1 MRVAEMWK
9 STLIIKI
16 LLVVVCF
23 MLMNFGVAP
32 LFSIGG
38 IALLLGACFW
48 AFRDGMNYGHQ
59 ACSISDEVSRI
70 EADEAKRAAVD
81 PKLFKQTFSK
91 SRALCGVLAGGLI
104 GYAINCAYIILSLT
118 GVQETPL
125 YIARIASFVVSLPF
139 WSLLSLWRETFIAIT
154 PDVAVALMA
163 GPFLI
168 PLAMAL
174 GYLRGP
180 TLWAHTEEAMAAG
193 RRRAKARSRIG
204 ANNRKRTPRRKQP
217 EI

>member
-1 MRVAEMWK
+1 MRVADMWK

-23 MLMNFGVAP
+23 MLMNFGVAL

-91 SRALCGVLAGGLI
+91 SRATFFS
-104 GYAINCAYIILSLT
+104 SL
-118 GVQETPL
+118 
-125 YIARIASFVVSLPF
+125 F
-139 WSLLSLWRETFIAIT
+139 
-154 PDVAVALMA
+154 AL
-163 GPFLI
+163 
-168 PLAMAL
+168 
-174 GYLRGP
+174 
-180 TLWAHTEEAMAAG
+180 E
-193 RRRAKARSRIG
+193 
-204 ANNRKRTPRRKQP
+204 
-217 EI
+217 